1 MPAEATVDPALLMP
15 CRPSGPPVAELSH
28 EELAGLINSI
38 MAITNVAFFGL
49 AGASLKLV
57 SRQLPGRQYCTVQ
70 KLLEQA

>member
-1 MPAEATVDPALLMP
+1 M
-15 CRPSGPPVAELSH
+15 GQ

-57 SRQLPGRQYCTVQ
+57 RALVQ
-70 KLLEQA
+70 AR

>member
-1 MPAEATVDPALLMP
+1 MVQGRKRSRHFASTHLPPSPM
-15 CRPSGPPVAELSH
+15 CRPSGAGAELSH

-57 SRQLPGRQYCTVQ
+57 STAESRTRGS
-70 KLLEQA
+70 